1 MDVDPF
7 DCDENQKCDF
17 CDKECEF
24 IYSLRPN
31 TEEFDILTKDFEQF
45 ADIPVILVCE
55 YCLQGHCGAVRGKT
69 PTKWFKEVYPEL
81 IKQRNER
88 KAKE

>member
-1 MDVDPF
+1 MLMTYF
-7 DCDENQKCDF
+7 DSDEKQKCDF
-17 CDKECEF
+17 CGKEHKDV
-24 IYSLRPN
+24 YALGPDN
-31 TEEFDILTKDFEQF
+31 YEFDILTKDFEQF